1 MTDFGGHIGDLAT
14 ITLSDDFY
22 NLELE
27 AVIVSV
33 GAGIVEADHSSGHII
48 LEDADIDSVEFT
60 SFQPLPTDVKPTEIN
75 ENPT

>member
-1 MTDFGGHIGDLAT
+1 MTNFGGHIGDLAT

-33 GAGIVEADHSSGHII
+33 SEGVVEADHSSGHII
-48 LEDADIDSVEFT
+48 LSESDIKSVEFT
-60 SFQPLPTDVKPTEIN
+60 SFQPLPTDIKPTEIN